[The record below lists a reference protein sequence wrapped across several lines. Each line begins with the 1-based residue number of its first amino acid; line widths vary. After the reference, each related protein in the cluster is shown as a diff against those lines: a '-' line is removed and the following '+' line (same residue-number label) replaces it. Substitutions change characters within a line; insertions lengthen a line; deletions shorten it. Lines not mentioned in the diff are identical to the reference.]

1 MNREL
6 RMLCAK
12 TPSMMQDT
20 SGDALAKFSW
30 ESVWEE
36 ITEKAPTLW
45 HCCSPVFH
53 KKTGRD
59 KTPVICMCIAM
70 LAKYRNPNM
79 CHVQAAISLILHA
92 GHVGTQ
98 VSYVSTSMQLFIY
111 TLNLCIAMLAK
122 YRNTNMCHVQAA
134 ISLILHARHVG
145 TQVSYVSTSMQLFIY
160 TFNSRF
166 SGDCR
171 SV

>member
-1 MNREL
+1 MKIGRILGRGNKASLATTVLDPKNKALREKIIKGVGKLMNREL
-6 RMLCAK
+6 RMLCANK

-36 ITEKAPTLW
+36 ITEKAPTLVALLQ
-45 HCCSPVFH
+45 SSVPQ
-53 KKTGRD
+53 KTGRD

-92 GHVGTQ
+92 GHVGMQ
-98 VSYVSTSMQLFIY
+98 VSYVSTY
-111 TLNLCIAMLAK
+111 
-122 YRNTNMCHVQAA
+122 
-134 ISLILHARHVG
+134 
-145 TQVSYVSTSMQLFIY
+145 MQLFIY